1 MHGRKAYQLVKEFAG
16 SEKGHLKIF
25 NVSLLD
31 FSLLGT
37 KKRVVDAMEVSSV
50 NRDGELEFKEN
61 MGGENVEEL
70 ERVCGGD
77 ELFERVAEECNE
89 HHNALQS
96 LIRKMQEEGLEVQTA
111 RNADH
116 YGALVHHLSLIRNK
130 RCLMAYVYNRAEI
143 IRDLAWKVGLLH
155 ELPCEIKEKFSDS
168 EEQYF
173 KDHSKSLKMY
183 MSQLSLDVNVDM
195 VPPKDPYIKVRVLE
209 DLGSGIILSDKSA
222 NFASHSMHFLKRTDA
237 EQYIARGLMEEL
249 IS

>member
-25 NVSLLD
+25 N
-31 FSLLGT
+31 
-37 KKRVVDAMEVSSV
+37 E
-50 NRDGELEFKEN
+50 
-61 MGGENVEEL
+61 
-70 ERVCGGD
+70 

-183 MSQLSLDVNVDM
+183 MSQLSLDVNDM

-209 DLGSGIILSDKSA
+209 GLGSGIILSDKSA